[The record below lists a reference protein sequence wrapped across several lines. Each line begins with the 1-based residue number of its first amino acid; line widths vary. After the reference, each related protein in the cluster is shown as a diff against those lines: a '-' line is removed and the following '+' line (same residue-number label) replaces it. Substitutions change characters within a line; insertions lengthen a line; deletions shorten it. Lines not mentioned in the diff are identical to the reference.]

1 MSKTGKPYERRL
13 HPDLAAEILNLPFED
28 PSQSLP
34 PARTIGEHVR
44 RATAAVEAANTM
56 LASSNVV
63 QIIAKSLM
71 RDLKKRGVA
80 SLFVTPDGS
89 VMLRIAYDSAG
100 VPEKDTPVPL
110 VRPGSNPGLPKLA
123 VLRQQAKEL
132 GLNISD
138 LGRQRRAIFD
148 LIQETRAKL
157 KAGVDEVKVSSTPSV
172 TLRKGTPDNGAGK
185 TLTLVAESV
194 ATLPA
199 TEMSVDEL
207 LGQVE

>member
-1 MSKTGKPYERRL
+1 
-13 HPDLAAEILNLPFED
+13 
-28 PSQSLP
+28 
-34 PARTIGEHVR
+34 
-44 RATAAVEAANTM
+44 M
-56 LASSNVV
+56 LATSNVV

-89 VMLRIAYDSAG
+89 VMLRITYDSAEA
-100 VPEKDTPVPL
+100 PEKDTPIPL
-110 VRPGSNPGLPKLA
+110 VRPGSDPGLPKLA

-132 GLNISD
+132 DLDISG

-148 LIQETRAKL
+148 LIQETQAKL
-157 KAGVDEVKVSSTPSV
+157 KAGVDEVKVTSTPKM
-172 TLRKGTPDNGAGK
+172 TLHKRTSDNGAGK
-185 TLTLVAESV
+185 PLALVTENA
-194 ATLPA
+194 ATLPT